1 MAWEFYKSRIYGS
14 LETEDENVR
23 VAVVAVNPATGRIR
37 YRQIPAHVAI
47 VPDLQTLALGPE
59 EEGALA
65 AFTPDPGQG
74 EI

>member
-1 MAWEFYKSRIYGS
+1 MAWDLYKSRIYGS
-14 LETEDENVR
+14 VETEDDTIR
-23 VAVVAVNPATGRIR
+23 VAVVAVNPETGRIR
-37 YRQIPAHVAI
+37 YRQIPAHITIA
-47 VPDLQTLALGPE
+47 PDEHTPTLGPE